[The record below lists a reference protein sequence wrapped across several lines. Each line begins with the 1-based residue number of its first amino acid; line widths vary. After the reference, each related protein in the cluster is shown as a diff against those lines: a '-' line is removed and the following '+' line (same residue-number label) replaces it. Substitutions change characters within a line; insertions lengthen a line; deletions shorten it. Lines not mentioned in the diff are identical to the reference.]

1 MDATLFSPP
10 NVPASPAE
18 PSSWYISA
26 MERLVA
32 AVQDLSHA
40 RDLDAVTAIVRD
52 AARNLTGADGA
63 TFVLRDGD
71 MCCYAEE
78 NAIAPLWKGRRF
90 PMSTCVSGW
99 VMINAQSA
107 VIEDIYADPRVPVE
121 AYRPTFV
128 KSMAMVPIRR
138 TSPIGAIGNYWSSRR
153 APTAEELAILQALA
167 DTTSVALE
175 NAELYTRLQGMVHRL
190 QEQQRRI
197 SEQHASLG
205 VFTRALAH
213 DLREPVRTLMSF
225 SDLLR
230 ETPEDAPASGDR
242 QATYLRFI
250 GESAARMGMLID
262 SVSQYTRLDVQDEPE
277 RLTCNLADIV
287 EDVRQNLARI
297 IAERGTVLTHA
308 ALPDLVADPVQL
320 RQLLQNL
327 IANAILHNEGPVTVT
342 ITHDIVD
349 GRDRFSV
356 SDNGVGIRPS
366 EIDQVFQPF
375 RRLVHSNE
383 ASGLGLAICRRIVA
397 LYGGEIGCSA
407 TRGNGATFHFTLP
420 DAQLDTP
427 CDLEGRPESIA
438 NVLIVDDREADLELT
453 ELALFKRPRLRCN
466 LRSARDGREAHRL
479 LAAPGTDI
487 DLILLDINMPDVDGF
502 RLLEQ
507 IREDERLRDML
518 VIMCSGSD
526 YGPDQRRSAELGAA
540 GYLLKPPRFSSF
552 RDIVAG
558 QPGLRLIEDES
569 GLTLLRACA

>member
-1 MDATLFSPP
+1 
-10 NVPASPAE
+10 
-18 PSSWYISA
+18 
-26 MERLVA
+26 MERLDA

-63 TFVLRDGD
+63 TFVLQDGD
-71 MCCYAEE
+71 MCYYAEE

-121 AYRPTFV
+121 VYRPTFV

-230 ETPEDAPASGDR
+230 ETPEDEPASSDR
-242 QATYLRFI
+242 QATYFRFI
-250 GESAARMGMLID
+250 GESAARMGMVID

-297 IAERGTVLTHA
+297 IAERGTVLIHA
-308 ALPDLVADPVQL
+308 ALPDLVADAVQL

-342 ITHDIVD
+342 IAHDIVE

-375 RRLVHSNE
+375 RRLVRSNE
-383 ASGLGLAICRRIVA
+383 SSRLGLAICRRIVA
-397 LYGGEIGCSA
+397 LYGGKICCSA
-407 TRGNGATFHFTLP
+407 TRGNGATFLFTLP
-420 DAQLDTP
+420 DAAFHTP
-427 CDLEGRPESIA
+427 CDLEGRSESIA
-438 NVLIVDDREADLELT
+438 TVLIVDDREADLELI
-453 ELALFKRPRLRCN
+453 ELALFKRPGYFATC
-466 LRSARDGREAHRL
+466 
-479 LAAPGTDI
+479 AAPATDARSIACSLQGTDI
-487 DLILLDINMPDVDGF
+487 DLILLDINMPDVDAF

-526 YGPDQRRSAELGAA
+526 YRPAQRRSVELGAA
-540 GYLLKPPRFSSF
+540 GYLLKPPHFSSF

-558 QPGLRLIEDES
+558 QPGPRLIEDES
-569 GLTLLRACA
+569 GLTLFRACAEFFAYNRKKGARGETAAVPG